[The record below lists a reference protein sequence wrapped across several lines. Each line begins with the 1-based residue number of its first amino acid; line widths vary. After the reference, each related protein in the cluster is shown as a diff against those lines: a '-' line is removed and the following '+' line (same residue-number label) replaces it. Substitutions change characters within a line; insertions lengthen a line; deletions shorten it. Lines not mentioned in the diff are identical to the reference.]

1 MDSASIIGI
10 IISILFIIQGLINTR
25 YNNHILFLLD
35 RVDTLEQLH
44 WARTNP
50 IHIAEAEPRRET
62 VPEPVEDPTSER
74 EGRLAPE
81 CGTPQNI

>member
-10 IISILFIIQGLINTR
+10 IISILFLIQSIINIR
-25 YNNHILFLLD
+25 YNNNITFLLD

-50 IHIAEAEPRRET
+50 IHIAEAEPRREAQ
-62 VPEPVEDPTSER
+62 PEPVEDPTSER
-74 EGRLAPE
+74 EARLAPE
-81 CGTPQNI
+81 CGTQANI